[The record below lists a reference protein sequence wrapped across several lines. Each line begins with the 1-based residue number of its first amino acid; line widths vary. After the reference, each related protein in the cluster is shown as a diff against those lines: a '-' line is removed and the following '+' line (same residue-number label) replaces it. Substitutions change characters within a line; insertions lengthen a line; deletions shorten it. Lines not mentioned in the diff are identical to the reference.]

1 MNYHKPVLLN
11 EALNDMKVIRGGKY
25 IDCTLGDG
33 GHTLEILKNGGK
45 VLGIDY
51 NDSSLIRAT
60 KRIAS
65 EGLSENFLGLLGNF
79 KDINTLAAK
88 NGFNSANGI
97 LYDLGYSSTQL
108 EESIGVSFIKDQPLD
123 MRLDKTLGVT
133 AADLVNSLA
142 ERELAKLFFEY
153 GDEKYSRRFAKAIV
167 GARNLK
173 KLQTT
178 KQLADLIAAEAPP
191 GYDRNRIHP
200 ATRTFQ
206 ALRIAV
212 NDEIE
217 NLKISLPLAA
227 QLLLPG
233 GRMLIITFHSLEDK
247 VVKDFG
253 RDVRPLMRTI
263 YKKPIVPTIEEVR
276 SNNRARSAKM
286 RVFEKELHDNKT
298 TQKFNSKN
306 STDC

>member
-1 MNYHKPVLLN
+1 MPKKAKPTDSLSAQDFSEMNYHEPVLLSETLSN
-11 EALNDMKVIRGGKY
+11 IKVVQDGKY

-33 GHTLEILKNGGK
+33 GHTIEILKNGGR

-51 NDSSLIRAT
+51 NESSLFRAT
-60 KRIAS
+60 KRIANK
-65 EGLSENFLGLLGNF
+65 GLSKNFLGILGNF
-79 KDINTLAAK
+79 KDINILAVK
-88 NGFNSANGI
+88 NGFNNTNGI

-108 EESIGVSFIKDQPLD
+108 EESMGVSFIKDQPLD

-142 ERELAKLFFEY
+142 EREIAKLFFEY

-167 GARNLK
+167 DARNLK
-173 KLQTT
+173 KFQTT
-178 KQLADLIAAEAPP
+178 KQLADLIASEAPP
-191 GYDRNRIHP
+191 GYEHNRIHP
-200 ATRTFQ
+200 ATRVFQ

-233 GRMLIITFHSLEDK
+233 GRILVITFHSLEDK

-253 RDVRPLMRTI
+253 RDVRSLI
-263 YKKPIVPTIEEVR
+263 KSVYKKPIIPSFEEVEK
-276 SNNRARSAKM
+276 NNRARSAKI
-286 RVFEKELHDNKT
+286 RVFEKI
-298 TQKFNSKN
+298 
-306 STDC
+306 